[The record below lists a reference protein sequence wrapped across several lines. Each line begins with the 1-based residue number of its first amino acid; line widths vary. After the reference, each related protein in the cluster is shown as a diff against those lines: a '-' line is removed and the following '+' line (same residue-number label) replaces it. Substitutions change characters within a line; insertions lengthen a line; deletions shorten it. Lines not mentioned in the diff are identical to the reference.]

1 MCLTA
6 TWPSVHRVEVLH
18 GVSSQAL
25 KGGGIFSTFPNT
37 RPVERTPTGGGDAGA
52 SDGEL
57 EAGNCFFV
65 FIFAAG
71 RSDERGLAIRAA
83 DGEWVSITQISSA
96 MLAHTDASLCV
107 VVASTFNLED
117 AMSGLTDTVGRLNAE
132 EEKSAKILDRR
143 RAASTLLLPRRASS
157 TTNLRIDSWRT
168 LVQLWTLVQYCGH
181 RCKTVDTGTILS
193 PHART
198 LTP

>member
-1 MCLTA
+1 M
-6 TWPSVHRVEVLH
+6 LH

-25 KGGGIFSTFPNT
+25 KGGGIFSTFPST
-37 RPVERTPTGGGDAGA
+37 RPVERTATGGGDAGA
-52 SDGEL
+52 GDGEL

-65 FIFAAG
+65 FVFAAG

-117 AMSGLTDTVGRLNAE
+117 AMSGLTD
-132 EEKSAKILDRR
+132 SAKILDHR

-157 TTNLRIDSWRT
+157 TTDLRIESWRT
-168 LVQLWTLVQYCGH
+168 LVQLWTLVQYALGF
-181 RCKTVDTGTILS
+181 R
-193 PHART
+193 
-198 LTP
+198 LTYYWVTTRV